1 MSESKPEVEPVNNVN
16 MERREWPIVG
26 YSGPTRTPIRVIL
39 VDEAGN
45 PMTPP
50 PALAPETPR
59 KRKPRTPPR
68 WYQPST

>member
-1 MSESKPEVEPVNNVN
+1 MSTSKPETELVNKVN

-45 PMTPP
+45 PL
-50 PALAPETPR
+50 PAPLAEPSKPR
-59 KRKPRTPPR
+59 RTRKPRRPPP
-68 WYQPST
+68 WYHLGT